1 MEAVLKGKSIAL
13 SACIELER
21 FSNLTTNLKALGE
34 GGAGRE
40 RDPKTVSVEK

>member
-34 GGAGRE
+34 ERRRE
-40 RDPKTVSVEK
+40 RDPKTVSGEK